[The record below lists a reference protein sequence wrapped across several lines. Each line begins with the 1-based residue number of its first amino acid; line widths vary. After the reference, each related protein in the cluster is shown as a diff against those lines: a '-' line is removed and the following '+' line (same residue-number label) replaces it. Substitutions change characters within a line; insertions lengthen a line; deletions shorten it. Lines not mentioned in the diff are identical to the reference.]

1 MLCHVTLIVG
11 LERPGRIVCKEGTVH
26 SCVRYSGCW
35 LIDGGEVVNQLI
47 ETCRGVVWL
56 RRHGKRYYAQS
67 EPHGE

>member
-1 MLCHVTLIVG
+1 
-11 LERPGRIVCKEGTVH
+11 
-26 SCVRYSGCW
+26 
-35 LIDGGEVVNQLI
+35 LI